1 MIEDLKQR
9 YAESQAEEQVDFESR
24 INSLADEVSSFANY
38 TELKRL
44 EKASAHA
51 QQVKVRLAQ
60 ADEDAKMFNS
70 REALFEKD
78 ITSYAQINK
87 MKKQYVRTRGR
98 GGRAMPYSYSCPDS
112 RGSPKLITL
121 VLSHKCVWPR
131 SFSSDPFT
139 FSSFHLSSPSHLPRP
154 PYLPP
159 IPRSQRFEPFYNLWT
174 TADSWLKDSKS
185 WVADSFL
192 NLDGTQVEH
201 AVDKYSKT
209 INKAST
215 VFGKL
220 GLSQCAEV
228 ANVIKAEVNEFK
240 PNVPFI
246 LGMRQPGMADRHWD
260 EISEAIGID
269 LHPDESFTLQKAF
282 DLNLRD
288 HGDAIQKVGDKAA
301 KEYQLEKTL
310 NSMEEEWET
319 IDLNVIPYRDSG
331 TSVLKEVD
339 LLIGILDEQITKT
352 QGMMF
357 SAYKKPFE
365 ERIEDWNNK
374 LSIVSDL
381 LEEWIAVQRA
391 WLYLEPIFASPDI
404 IKQLPQ
410 ESKRFL
416 TVDKNWRTALASA
429 TRNPN
434 CLKFCA
440 NEKLLRQFQESNK
453 FLDLVSKGLSDY
465 LETKRGGFARF
476 YFLSNDELLS
486 ILSETKDVSAVQPH
500 LKKCFEGVNSVK
512 FEEGDIISTMMSRE
526 KETIAFFD
534 PVDPNGKSVE
544 VWMTEIE
551 DMMRISVR
559 HVMYQSVKDYWVT
572 KRGKWMQRW
581 PGMCVLNGSQYHWT
595 KEMEELM
602 AEKGAGGV
610 KESLERQLGQLQ
622 EMVILVRGKLEK
634 NARTS
639 IGALTVIDV
648 HARDVTLKMVDEG
661 VSDDNDFT
669 WLSQLR
675 YYWYL
680 DTGEEGAADIDES
693 KERTDIDTEGNLQCQ
708 MVASRRQYGYE
719 YLGNTFRLVITPL
732 TDKCYLTLMGALQMI
747 PGGAPAGP
755 AGTGKTETTKDLA
768 KALAKQCV
776 VFNCGDGLDYQA
788 MGKFF
793 KGLAACGA
801 WACFDEFNR
810 INIEVLSV
818 VAQQIITLQNGVK
831 HGLTR
836 IDFEGSNIKLDGAFA
851 VFITMNPG
859 YAGRTELPENL
870 AALFRPVAMMVPDYA
885 LIGEIM
891 LIAYGFQ
898 VAKEAG
904 AKMVSTFKLCS
915 EQLSSQFHYD
925 YGMRAVKTVI
935 TAAGNL
941 KRAEPDAPELQ
952 LLLRALQDVN
962 LPKFLAQDLPLF
974 EGIISDLFPGLARP
988 NIDYGALMKS
998 LKLNTELNGLQP
1010 VEFFLR
1016 KNIQLFETCVVRHG
1030 LMVVGPTMAGKS
1042 ENIKVLS
1049 DALTH
1054 LKKCGI
1060 EGSPY
1065 YEKVQHFMMNPKAL
1079 TMGQLYGEFDPN
1091 TREFIDGVLP
1101 CLYRQAAEDTSPD
1114 RKFVVFD
1121 GPVDAIWIENM
1132 NTVLDDNKKLC
1143 LNSGEMLQMS
1153 ATMSMIFE
1161 VHDLSVA
1168 SPATVSRCGM
1178 VYMEPSS
1185 LGLDPLLRRSV

>member
-1 MIEDLKQR
+1 MEG
-9 YAESQAEEQVDFESR
+9 A
-24 INSLADEVSSFANY
+24 
-38 TELKRL
+38 
-44 EKASAHA
+44 
-51 QQVKVRLAQ
+51 
-60 ADEDAKMFNS
+60 
-70 REALFEKD
+70 
-78 ITSYAQINK
+78 
-87 MKKQYVRTRGR
+87 
-98 GGRAMPYSYSCPDS
+98 
-112 RGSPKLITL
+112 
-121 VLSHKCVWPR
+121 
-131 SFSSDPFT
+131 
-139 FSSFHLSSPSHLPRP
+139 
-154 PYLPP
+154 
-159 IPRSQRFEPFYNLWT
+159 
-174 TADSWLKDSKS
+174 
-185 WVADSFL
+185 
-192 NLDGTQVEH
+192 
-201 AVDKYSKT
+201 
-209 INKAST
+209 
-215 VFGKL
+215 
-220 GLSQCAEV
+220 
-228 ANVIKAEVNEFK
+228 
-240 PNVPFI
+240 
-246 LGMRQPGMADRHWD
+246 WD
-260 EISEAIGID
+260 VID
-269 LHPDESFTLQKAF
+269 LDVVAYKNT
-282 DLNLRD
+282 
-288 HGDAIQKVGDKAA
+288 
-301 KEYQLEKTL
+301 
-310 NSMEEEWET
+310 
-319 IDLNVIPYRDSG
+319 G
-331 TSVLKEVD
+331 TFVLKGVD
-339 LLIGILDEQITKT
+339 ELIALLDEQITLT
-352 QGMMF
+352 QAMQF
-357 SAYKKPFE
+357 STYKAFFE
-365 ERIEDWNNK
+365 ERIETWNHS
-374 LSIVSDL
+374 LQTVSDL
-381 LEEWIAVQRA
+381 LEEWITCQRN
-391 WLYLEPIFASPDI
+391 WLYLQPIFESDDI
-404 IKQLPQ
+404 KKQLPT
-410 ESKRFL
+410 ESKRFA
-416 TVDKNWRTALASA
+416 TVDKNWRGMLKAAHKEPKALS
-429 TRNPN
+429 
-434 CLKFCA
+434 FCA
-440 NEKLLRQFQESNK
+440 NEQLLVQLQESNK
-453 FLDLVSKGLSDY
+453 FLDLVQKGLSDY

-486 ILSETKDVSAVQPH
+486 ILSETKDVTLVQPH
-500 LKKCFEGVNSVK
+500 LKKCFEGIYNVK
-512 FEEGDIISTMMSRE
+512 FEDTTNLITQMISRE
-526 KETIAFFD
+526 KETLPMHE
-534 PVDPNGKSVE
+534 PVDPNDKSVE
-544 VWMTEIE
+544 FWMTEIE
-551 DMMRISVR
+551 EMMKKSCRYT
-559 HVMYQSVKDYWVT
+559 MYQSVQDYI
-572 KRGKWMQRW
+572 KSPRPKWMQKW
-581 PGMCVLNGSQYHWT
+581 PGMCVLNASQYHWT
-595 KEMEELM
+595 KEMEELIN
-602 AEKGAGGV
+602 EKGLEGT
-610 KESLERQLGQLQ
+610 KESLERQLSQLKD
-622 EMVILVRGKLEK
+622 MVVLVRGKLEK

-639 IGALTVIDV
+639 IGALTVVDV
-648 HARDVTLKMVDEG
+648 HARDVTKQMVAEG
-661 VSDDNDFT
+661 VSDTNAFI

-675 YYWYL
+675 YYWKGSN
-680 DTGEEGAADIDES
+680 DDFGIDG
-693 KERTDIDTEGNLQCQ
+693 DLIVQ
-708 MVASRRQYGYE
+708 MVASIRPYGYE
-719 YLGNTFRLVITPL
+719 YLGNSFRLVITPL

-747 PGGAPAGP
+747 LGGAPAGP

-776 VFNCGDGLDYQA
+776 VFNCGDGLDYLA

-818 VAQQIITLQNGVK
+818 VAQQIITLQDGVR
-831 HGLTR
+831 LNLPR
-836 IDFEGSNIKLDGAFA
+836 IDFEGSNIKLDPQFA
-851 VFITMNPG
+851 VYITMNPG

-891 LIAYGFQ
+891 LFAFGFE

-998 LKLNTELNGLQP
+998 LKLNTERNGLQP

-1065 YEKVQHFMMNPKAL
+1065 YEKVQHFMMNPKSL

-1101 CLYRQAAEDTSPD
+1101 CLYRQAAEDTTPD

-1153 ATMSMIFE
+1153 STMSMIFE

-1185 LGLDPLLRRSV
+1185 LGLDPLLRRWV